1 MASKTVQMVFVVL
14 GAIGLILVIT
24 CCALPEW
31 TVVHYGYMEA
41 HVGLW
46 KICVKQRTGLQVCGT
61 FDGSLMPSEHQAFM
75 ALIVISCILG
85 ILSLLLL
92 FFGSDFTSCVQ
103 NQDTKTKMILA
114 AALGLMLTGLLV
126 IIPVGWETN
135 NIRNAAVYLVEEVKL
150 GASIYIGYLAGL
162 MLMLIGGVLC
172 CLISC
177 GSNSSGGIIRA

>member
-31 TVVHYGYMEA
+31 AVAHHDDTEA
-41 HVGLW
+41 HAGLW
-46 KICVKQRTGLQVCGT
+46 KICVKQRTGLQVCGPFESMT
-61 FDGSLMPSEHQAFM
+61 KVSPPQASR

-92 FFGSDFTSCVQ
+92 FFGSDFTPCVQ

-114 AALGLMLTGLLV
+114 AAVGLMLTGLLV
-126 IIPVGWETN
+126 IIPLNWETN
-135 NIRNAAVYLVEEVKL
+135 AQVEGVRM
-150 GASIYIGYLAGL
+150 GACIYIGYLTGL
-162 MLMLIGGVLC
+162 TLILTGVLLC
-172 CLISC
+172 CFGRP
-177 GSNSSGGIIRA
+177 GSSSLGGIVSCLSNRV